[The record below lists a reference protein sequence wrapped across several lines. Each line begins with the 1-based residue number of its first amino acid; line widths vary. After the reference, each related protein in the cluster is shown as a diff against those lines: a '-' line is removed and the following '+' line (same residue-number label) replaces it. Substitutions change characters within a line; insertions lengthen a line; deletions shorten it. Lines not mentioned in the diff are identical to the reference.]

1 MSLDFAV
8 LGQNGAPEK
17 TVPLGV
23 KLHHELVTAAAKVGL
38 ARFHEFE
45 DYYEDAEI
53 SVTDLSDLA
62 KQVTALRAQTC
73 SIDLQRFLDDL
84 SDLIAYAIS
93 CGKTLHA
100 IAD

>member
-1 MSLDFAV
+1 MSLDFV
-8 LGQNGAPEK
+8 VSDQNGAPEN

-23 KLHHELVTAAAKVGL
+23 ELHYELVTAAAKIGL
-38 ARFHEFE
+38 ARFQKFE

-53 SVTDLSDLA
+53 SVTDLPGFA
-62 KQVTALRAQTC
+62 EQVSILRAQSHST
-73 SIDLQRFLDDL
+73 DLQRFLDSL

-93 CGKTLHA
+93 REMTLHA

>member
-38 ARFHEFE
+38 ARFQEFE
-45 DYYEDAEI
+45 DYYEDVEI
-53 SVTDLSDLA
+53 SVTDISGLA
-62 KQVTALRAQTC
+62 EQVSALRAQTH

-84 SDLIAYAIS
+84 LELVAYAMS
-93 CGKTLHA
+93 SGKALHA